1 MTAHASADAPGTPS
15 GALPWWRH
23 GMVWFVI
30 AGPAAVVV
38 PGAVTIVLAYRQAD
52 PALSP
57 TPTASSLAARATTP
71 TASSLAARAT
81 TPAAPRRSAP

>member
-1 MTAHASADAPGTPS
+1 MTAHASDDAPGAGP

-38 PGAVTIVLAYRQAD
+38 AGAVTIVLAYRQAD

-71 TASSLAARAT
+71 
-81 TPAAPRRSAP
+81 AAPRRSAP

>member
-1 MTAHASADAPGTPS
+1 MSANRRPDRPEPAP

-23 GMVWFVI
+23 GMVWLVI

-38 PGAVTIVLAYRQAD
+38 AGVVTIVLAYGQAD
-52 PALSP
+52 PALS
-57 TPTASSLAARATTP
+57 ATP

-81 TPAAPRRSAP
+81 TPAAPRRPSP

>member
-1 MTAHASADAPGTPS
+1 MAADTRKDVRENASA
-15 GALPWWRH
+15 ALPWWRH

-30 AGPAAVVV
+30 AGPAVVV
-38 PGAVTIVLAYRQAD
+38 VAGVVTIVLAYGQAD

-71 TASSLAARAT
+71 QALPRSS
-81 TPAAPRRSAP
+81 P